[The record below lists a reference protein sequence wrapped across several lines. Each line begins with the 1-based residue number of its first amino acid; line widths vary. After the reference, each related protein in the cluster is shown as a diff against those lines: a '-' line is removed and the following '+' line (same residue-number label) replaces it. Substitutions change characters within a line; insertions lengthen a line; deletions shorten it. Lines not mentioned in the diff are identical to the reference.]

1 MAVTDKGASV
11 IARLKNKVKE
21 TGKPFHLYLQLFCQ
35 EEFLRKLSLSPYADN
50 LILKGG
56 LFIYELTHF
65 QSRATID
72 VDFLLQYAPGDVE
85 GIKEIVETIIHI
97 DTGNDFIVLEAAG
110 YEMITPERKYKGV
123 SFQIIGHIKN
133 TRTPFNVDIGVGDVI
148 SPSPEKRTIPGQL
161 DGFIEPVITT
171 YSLES
176 TIAEKLDAMLQRL
189 ELTSRMKDFYDIYYL
204 AHTFD
209 FEGRRLKEA
218 ITKTLMNRDTLY
230 SADSLDAIMD
240 LVNDVDIQTRWNYF
254 IRRLKLPELGFAEVL
269 HGMDVFLRPVWI
281 TITGQT
287 ECSQHWSAEQYCW
300 E

>member
-1 MAVTDKGASV
+1 MAVTDTGASV
-11 IARLKNKVKE
+11 IARLKNKAKE

-35 EEFLRKLSLSPYADN
+35 EEFLRKLSLSPYTDN

-72 VDFLLQYAPGDVE
+72 VDFLLQHAPGDVE
-85 GIKEIVETIIHI
+85 RIKELIETIIHI

-133 TRTPFNVDIGVGDVI
+133 TRTPFNVDIGIGDVI
-148 SPSPEKRTIPGQL
+148 SPSPEKRIIPGQL
-161 DGFIEPVITT
+161 DGFTEPVITT

-209 FEGRRLKEA
+209 FEGRRLREA
-218 ITKTLMNRDTLY
+218 IKKTLTNRDTRY
-230 SADSLDAIMD
+230 GADSLDAIMN
-240 LVNDVDIQTRWNYF
+240 LVNDADIQTRWNYF
-254 IRRLKLPELGFAEVL
+254 IRRLKLPELVFAEIMR
-269 HGMDVFLRPVWI
+269 GMDVFLRPIWI
-281 TITGQT
+281 AITGQT
-287 ECSQHWSAEQYCW
+287 ECPQHWSAETYRW